1 MDQFVTQVVGAIEN
15 LVEHMA
21 KEDPEEGQKSELVAV
36 TVPHSVPMP
45 RAILANTEPYMHGDW
60 RKEPYL
66 PRSVLHL
73 RSDNLLNIRATA
85 SVFAE
90 SYANSGSQATDRTC
104 AAGSGHMCISR
115 STMSRSQTPKCCYR
129 SCGPPIG
136 VAATA
141 IIVMIERISFRTGEQ
156 LLDMLQACWTGQ
168 ETM

>member
-1 MDQFVTQVVGAIEN
+1 MDQFVIQVVGAIEN

-36 TVPHSVPMP
+36 TVPQSVPMP

-73 RSDNLLNIRATA
+73 RSDTLLNICATT
-85 SVFAE
+85 SLFAD
-90 SYANSGSQATDRTC
+90 SLANSGSQATDRTC
-104 AAGSGHMCISR
+104 ASGHTCISR
-115 STMSRSQTPKCCYR
+115 STTSRSQTPKCCYR
-129 SCGPPIG
+129 SCGPLIG

-141 IIVMIERISFRTGEQ
+141 IIAMIGRISSLTGE
-156 LLDMLQACWTGQ
+156 
-168 ETM
+168 